1 MKTLLRNSLLPAILF
16 VFIVSQICFSQISG
30 YSVINKIIIGGPERW
45 DYLSID
51 TSMERLYIGHM
62 SEVNVVD
69 LKTDSLIG
77 TISNL
82 HHVHGAAF
90 APEFGKGY
98 ISNGG
103 DASVTVFVL
112 KSLAVIRNVKVT
124 GQDPDAIA
132 YDPFTKRIFTFN
144 GRSGNATAI
153 DAQTDTVIGTVKLD
167 GGPEFAVSDGMGK
180 MYVNLE
186 DESSIEE
193 FDPAKLQK
201 IATWSIEPCKS
212 PSGLA
217 IDVKNGI
224 LFSGCRNEVMAV
236 VNAKNGKLIDKVPI
250 GKGVD
255 ACGFDP
261 FTKLAFSSTRDG
273 KITVIKEEGPD
284 KFSVIDNVPT
294 EKGGRTMALD
304 LKTHKLYTATM
315 LTDKDGSKKFGVLVL
330 SRK

>member
-1 MKTLLRNSLLPAILF
+1 MKKLFGPAVVFL
-16 VFIVSQICFSQISG
+16 FIVLLVYPEICSAQTPSYKVTG
-30 YSVINKIIIGGPERW
+30 KIIIGGPERW
-45 DYLSID
+45 DYLSVD

-62 SEVNVVD
+62 SEVNVID
-69 LKTDSLIG
+69 LNTDSLIG
-77 TISNL
+77 TIGNL
-82 HHVHGAAF
+82 NHVHGAAC

-112 KSLAVIRNVKVT
+112 KSLKVIKNVPVT
-124 GQDPDAIA
+124 GRGPDAIV

-153 DAQTDTVIGTVKLD
+153 DARTDTVIGTVKLD

-193 FDPAKLQK
+193 FDPAKLEK
-201 IATWSIEPCKS
+201 VATWSIDPCKS

-217 IDVKNGI
+217 IDAKNGI

-255 ACGFDP
+255 ACRFDP
-261 FTKLAFSSTRDG
+261 VSNLAFSSTWDG
-273 KITVIKEEGPD
+273 KITVINEEAPG
-284 KFSVIDNVPT
+284 KYSVLDNVLT
-294 EKGGRTMALD
+294 EKGARTMALD

-315 LTDKDGSKKFGVLVL
+315 LPDKNGSKKFGVLIL